1 MEVYLAAILVYI
13 RLFLLLY
20 PFYNYLSSLPGPIY
34 SLSEYLGLFIAK
46 AFAGRYMSYRSILIK
61 GCLWPV
67 SIE

>member
-1 MEVYLAAILVYI
+1 MEVYLVAILVYI

-20 PFYNYLSSLPGPIY
+20 PFYNCLGSLLGPIY

-46 AFAGRYMSYRSILIK
+46 AFAGRYMSYRSIPIK
-61 GCLWPV
+61 GYSWPV